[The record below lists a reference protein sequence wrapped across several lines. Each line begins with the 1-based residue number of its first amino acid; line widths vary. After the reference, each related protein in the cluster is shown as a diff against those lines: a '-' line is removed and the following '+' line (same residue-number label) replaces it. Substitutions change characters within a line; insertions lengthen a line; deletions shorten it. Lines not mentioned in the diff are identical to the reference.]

1 MYTTRAGQQWDEI
14 ALEVYGDEMHADILM
29 QANPQELDKYQLP
42 AGVVL
47 VTPEL
52 EEEQA
57 TELPPWR

>member
-14 ALEVYGDEMHADILM
+14 ALEVYGDEKHADILM
-29 QANPQELDKYQLP
+29 QANPQELGIYQFS

-47 VTPEL
+47 NTPEL
-52 EEEQA
+52 EEEQS